1 MSAPTPFEIA
11 DVRPASRGVALSR
24 ASVVDAVDR
33 IARVAPA
40 SAAFVSGS
48 DSITYGELV
57 VAVHNRGAA
66 LARAHAGDRTGRA
79 PLAVVSDGSVD
90 SVISMIGV
98 LGSGHPPF
106 AVDGDLPLVARDAL
120 VAAAGAVP
128 AASVMFEDTPV
139 PSATDDGVWWES
151 PAWDRGMTEGGS
163 PTALDSWRPALVV
176 IGPGTSGRVTVTQ
189 EELMLAAT
197 DLGMRV
203 GLAPGTGYDMS
214 RPASTI
220 AGFVSLVAGLVTG
233 STVGAMHDG
242 TGGGTLLR

>member
-1 MSAPTPFEIA
+1 MVQ
-11 DVRPASRGVALSR
+11 VRAGQQTT
-24 ASVVDAVDR
+24 AVGRVSIMAAIDR
-33 IARVAPA
+33 IAR
-40 SAAFVSGS
+40 SAGSSVAFVSDT
-48 DSITYGELV
+48 DSITYGEL
-57 VAVHNRGAA
+57 AVSARQRGAA
-66 LARAHAGDRTGRA
+66 LVRAHSPDRIGRA

-98 LGSGHPPF
+98 LASGHPLF
-106 AVDGDLPLVARDAL
+106 AVDGDLPLVARNAL

-151 PAWDRGMTEGGS
+151 PEWDRGMTEGGS